1 MTSPHGP
8 FPDELE
14 LQVAELLA
22 EDGSGPDSYETD
34 SYETATRAHHLA
46 KLLAG
51 SGRTD
56 DAAALY
62 RRAIVIKQRVLGPN
76 DPEVATTLHNLA
88 LLLKAAGRGD
98 EADSLWA
105 EARAVLN
112 A

>member
-22 EDGSGPDSYETD
+22 EDGSGPD

-98 EADSLWA
+98 EAESLWA